1 MSSVNSAL
9 SDGQAEL
16 FVSLVKQRDVSGVR
30 ALLESMDVE
39 TRSTLYQATCKK
51 FEMVFAP
58 LPNHVCVRR
67 SCLPKFHVCR
77 RLL

>member
-39 TRSTLYQATCKK
+39 TRSKLYQATCKK
-51 FEMVFAP
+51 FEGVIAP
-58 LPNHVCVRR
+58 RVDDVGAL
-67 SCLPKFHVCR
+67 SLSS
-77 RLL
+77 